1 MKILLFIF
9 SVINFSWRHLDLVQ
23 KYIYVFFLLFYIY
36 ADFYIFQKNV
46 TISFFLSYVGKTS
59 NVHAL
64 RMVGTLQD
72 ETDRLR
78 IECETL
84 KHEVQQLKTNVAIK
98 NAEQDRWIEER

>member
-1 MKILLFIF
+1 M
-9 SVINFSWRHLDLVQ
+9 
-23 KYIYVFFLLFYIY
+23 
-36 ADFYIFQKNV
+36 
-46 TISFFLSYVGKTS
+46 
-59 NVHAL
+59 HAL

>member
-1 MKILLFIF
+1 MFLFFFSTYTLTFIF
-9 SVINFSWRHLDLVQ
+9 CEKIIF
-23 KYIYVFFLLFYIY
+23 KIYFF
-36 ADFYIFQKNV
+36 KK
-46 TISFFLSYVGKTS
+46 TSISFFLSYVGKTS

>member
-1 MKILLFIF
+1 
-9 SVINFSWRHLDLVQ
+9 
-23 KYIYVFFLLFYIY
+23 
-36 ADFYIFQKNV
+36 
-46 TISFFLSYVGKTS
+46 
-59 NVHAL
+59 
-64 RMVGTLQD
+64 MVGTLQD